1 MGRVSLQYELKN
13 EVTEFLRLYDD
24 QSAFSRPK
32 GNPADAVQDEIRKTY
47 KMVITRDSGDTSVLE
62 GSFDKDG
69 LPDNWADFVGRL
81 TDFFQ
86 DQSLGILSILVRTT
100 RC

>member
-1 MGRVSLQYELKN
+1 
-13 EVTEFLRLYDD
+13 
-24 QSAFSRPK
+24 
-32 GNPADAVQDEIRKTY
+32 
-47 KMVITRDSGDTSVLE
+47 MVITRDSGDTSVLE